1 MFTIEEVQ
9 ELLDE
14 AALRLPQGIFDGLT
28 GGVVLSEE
36 EVYHPDDLNHDL
48 LIMGQYQVDSFGAR
62 IMIYYGSLM
71 KVYGNESRGFLYQE
85 VEKLLHHELRHH
97 IERLAG
103 VNDLA
108 EEDAVFLEG
117 YRKGHHE

>member
-14 AALRLPQGIFDGLT
+14 AALRLPEGIFEGLT
-28 GGVVLSEE
+28 GGIFLSEE
-36 EVYHPDDLNHDL
+36 EVYHPDDRNHDL
-48 LIMGQYQVDSFGAR
+48 LIMGQYQVDSFGSR
-62 IMIYYGSLM
+62 IVIYYGSLM
-71 KVYGNESRGFLYQE
+71 KVYGQESRGFLYQE

-97 IERLAG
+97 LERLAG

-108 EEDAVFLEG
+108 EEDAVFLES
-117 YRKGHHE
+117 YRKGQNE